1 MTGEHKSAPAP
12 LSEDQRVELPK
23 EPISRGIC
31 YKHLWG
37 APLGRDTLECPYCNG
52 TKRSRL

>member
-1 MTGEHKSAPAP
+1 MNAP
-12 LSEDQRVELPK
+12 LSAEIPADPPK
-23 EPISRGIC
+23 ELVSRGIC

-37 APLGRDTLECPYCNG
+37 APPGRDTLECPYCNG